1 MLIYVACNPIQE
13 GTSTHIQHIVVH
25 EMVQVRLL
33 ITAMTSYLFSL
44 ESAPYSVLR
53 NYPVLMK
60 VRVQNEGGHV
70 QND

>member
-13 GTSTHIQHIVVH
+13 GTSTHIQQIIVH

-44 ESAPYSVLR
+44 ESAPYF
-53 NYPVLMK
+53 
-60 VRVQNEGGHV
+60 RVQNEGGHA